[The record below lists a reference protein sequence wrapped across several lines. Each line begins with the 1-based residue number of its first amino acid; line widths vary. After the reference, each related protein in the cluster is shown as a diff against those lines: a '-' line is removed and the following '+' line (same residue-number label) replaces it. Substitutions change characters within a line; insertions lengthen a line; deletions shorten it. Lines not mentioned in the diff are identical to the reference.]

1 MSDASAVNGSA
12 VNNGV
17 CYRHPDRPSF
27 VLCQRCGRT
36 ICGDCQ
42 TPAAVG
48 FHCPECIREARQNA
62 PKVKSRARVALSSSS
77 GVPVV
82 TYSIMALC
90 VLVWLAQVFVGDLV
104 TAYLL
109 YYPPITAAEP
119 WRMLTVAF
127 VHSTASPFHLL
138 FNMYALWLFGRI
150 LEQLLGRW
158 RFLALYLISG
168 LGGSVAVLLLAPTSF
183 VVGASGAVF
192 GLFSAFF
199 VIQRRLGASSM
210 QLIVVIGINLVIGFV
225 VPGISWQGHVGGL
238 IAGALVALVYMA
250 TRRVSQRNT
259 QILGVSGVVALLI
272 VLTVVGWMLL
282 AARYGL

>member
-1 MSDASAVNGSA
+1 MSTDDYGSSVDSA
-12 VNNGV
+12 V
-17 CYRHPDRPSF
+17 CYRHPNRPSF

-36 ICGDCQ
+36 ICGECQ

-48 FHCPECIREARQNA
+48 FHCPECIREARANA
-62 PKVKSRARVALSSSS
+62 PKVKSRVRVAMSPTS
-77 GVPVV
+77 GTPVV
-82 TYSIMALC
+82 TYAIMALC
-90 VLVWLAQVFVGDLV
+90 VVIWLAQVFVGDIV

-109 YYPPITAAEP
+109 YYAPLTVAEP

-127 VHSTASPFHLL
+127 VHSTSSPFHLL

-150 LEQLLGRW
+150 LEHLLGRW

-168 LGGSVAVLLLAPTSF
+168 LGGSVAVLLLAPTSA

-192 GLFSAFF
+192 GLFGAFF
-199 VIQRRLGASSM
+199 IIQRRLGARSM

-225 VPGISWQGHVGGL
+225 IPGISWQGHVGGL
-238 IAGALVALVYMA
+238 IAGSLVGLVYTS
-250 TRRVSQRNT
+250 TRRPSQKNT
-259 QILGVSGVVALLI
+259 QLLGLAGIVALLVAATI
-272 VLTVVGWMLL
+272 VGWMIL

>member
-1 MSDASAVNGSA
+1 MSDSSAFDGA
-12 VNNGV
+12 VDNGV
-17 CYRHPDRPSF
+17 CYRHPGRQSF

-36 ICGDCQ
+36 ICGECQ

-62 PKVKSRARVALSSSS
+62 PRVKSRVRVAMSPSS

-90 VLVWLAQVFVGDLV
+90 VVLWLAQVFIGDVV

-109 YYPPITAAEP
+109 YYPPLTLSEP

-168 LGGSVAVLLLAPTSF
+168 FGGSVAVLLLAPTSL

-192 GLFSAFF
+192 GLFGAFF
-199 VIQRRLGASSM
+199 VIQRRLGSGSM

-225 VPGISWQGHVGGL
+225 IPGISWQGHVGGL
-238 IAGALVALVYMA
+238 IAGVLVGLVYMA
-250 TRRVSQRNT
+250 TRRAAQRNR
-259 QILGVSGVVALLI
+259 QILGVVGVIVLLLA
-272 VLTVVGWMLL
+272 LTVVGWMLL
-282 AARYGL
+282 AARFGL